1 MLLSIQSTAESILN
15 NAENNPSIYL
25 TILFALFE
33 LFVRLRPTSRNLS
46 ILARITKLINIV
58 LPNYS
63 KEQAVEEAGKIIRK
77 KFPY

>member
-15 NAENNPSIYL
+15 SAENNPSIYL

-33 LFVRLRPTSRNLS
+33 LFVRLRPTKRNLS
-46 ILARITKLINIV
+46 ILSRITRLINVI

-63 KEQAVEEAGKIIRK
+63 KEDAVEEAGKIIRK

>member
-15 NAENNPSIYL
+15 SAENNPSIYL

-33 LFVRLRPTSRNLS
+33 LFVRLRPTSINLS
-46 ILARITKLINIV
+46 ILARITKLINVI

-63 KEQAVEEAGKIIRK
+63 KEAAVEEAGKIIKK

>member
-1 MLLSIQSTAESILN
+1 MFLSIQSTAESILN
-15 NAENNPSIYL
+15 NAEHNPSIYL

-46 ILARITKLINIV
+46 ILARIVRIINVI

-63 KEQAVEEAGKIIRK
+63 KEAAIEEAGKIIKK

>member
-1 MLLSIQSTAESILN
+1 MLLSLQSFADGIIS
-15 NAENNPSIYL
+15 NAQNNPSIYI

-46 ILARITKLINIV
+46 ILAKITTLINFV
-58 LPNYS
+58 VPNYS
-63 KEQAVEEAGKIIRK
+63 KEKAVEEAGKIIKK

>member
-1 MLLSIQSTAESILN
+1 
-15 NAENNPSIYL
+15 L

-33 LFVRLRPTSRNLS
+33 LFVRLRPTNRNLS
-46 ILARITKLINIV
+46 ILARITRLINVI

-63 KEQAVEEAGKIIRK
+63 KEAAVEEAGKIIKK

>member
-15 NAENNPSIYL
+15 SAENNPSIYL

-63 KEQAVEEAGKIIRK
+63 KEAAVEEAGKIIRK

>member
-1 MLLSIQSTAESILN
+1 MFLSIQSIAESILE

-33 LFVRLRPTSRNLS
+33 LFVRLRPTNRNLS
-46 ILARITKLINIV
+46 ILARITRLINVI

-63 KEQAVEEAGKIIRK
+63 KEQAVEEAGKIIKK

>member
-1 MLLSIQSTAESILN
+1 MILSIQSTAENILN

-46 ILARITKLINIV
+46 ILAKISKLINVI

-63 KEQAVEEAGKIIRK
+63 KEEAVKQAGKIIRK